1 MTPYITPT
9 AWACL
14 SGARS
19 ALPRAAFCVNYREG
33 TQEELTYTYG
43 ILKPGACMFRAM
55 PLERAHAFAEQ
66 LRQKA
71 EIPLFIATNLEKGG
85 NGILTEGNAL
95 CLADGN

>member
-1 MTPYITPT
+1 
-9 AWACL
+9 
-14 SGARS
+14 
-19 ALPRAAFCVNYREG
+19 
-33 TQEELTYTYG
+33 
-43 ILKPGACMFRAM
+43 MFRAM